1 MLPFARACLKAGPKV
16 LSRVE
21 RKAEQKAGPRA
32 WHKAWHKVELK
43 ARKAHCI
50 RSWSE

>member
-1 MLPFARACLKAGPKV
+1 MLPFARACLKAEQKAVPKV

-21 RKAEQKAGPRA
+21 RKAEPKA
-32 WHKAWHKVELK
+32 WHKAVLK